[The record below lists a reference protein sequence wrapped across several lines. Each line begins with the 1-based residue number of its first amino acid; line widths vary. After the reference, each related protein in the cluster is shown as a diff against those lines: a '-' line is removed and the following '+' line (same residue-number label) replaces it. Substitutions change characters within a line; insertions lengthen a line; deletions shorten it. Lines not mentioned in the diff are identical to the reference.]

1 MHMKKDSYLLSVILP
16 TYNEAGNIVL
26 LVEEISRRFYK
37 IKHQIIIVDDDSPD
51 GTGKIVQKKY
61 KAQQNI
67 KSVIRK
73 KDKGLAFSI
82 KDGIK
87 IARGEAIAVMDTDFN
102 HHPRELVK
110 MFNSINNC
118 DLIVGSR
125 YVAGGGMENRWRYY
139 FSLIYNRLIRIVLQL
154 STYDSLSGF
163 FVIKTSSLRRLPTN
177 KIFYGYGDY
186 FIRLLYYST
195 KKRFKIK
202 EVPVFY
208 RNRLAGYSKSKFIT
222 MLFEYTKTVIDLL
235 RFK

>member
-1 MHMKKDSYLLSVILP
+1 MKKDSYLLSVILP

-26 LVEEISRRFYK
+26 LVEEISRSLHK

-102 HHPRELVK
+102 HHPKELVK

-118 DLIVGSR
+118 DLVVGSR

-139 FSLIYNRLIRIVLQL
+139 FSLIYNRLIKFILL
-154 STYDSLSGF
+154 LPTYDSLSGF
-163 FVIKTSSLRRLPTN
+163 FVIKASSLKRLPTN

-186 FIRLLYYST
+186 FMRLLFYCA
-195 KKRFKIK
+195 KKGLRIK

-208 RNRLAGYSKSKFIT
+208 QNRFAGESKSRFISMFVDYSK
-222 MLFEYTKTVIDLL
+222 TVVELL
-235 RFK
+235 HSE